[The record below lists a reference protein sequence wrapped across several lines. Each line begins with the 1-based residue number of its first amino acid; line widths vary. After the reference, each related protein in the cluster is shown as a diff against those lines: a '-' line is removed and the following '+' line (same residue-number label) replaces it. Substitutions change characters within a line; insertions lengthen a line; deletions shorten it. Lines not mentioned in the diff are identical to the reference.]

1 MLAFGRALWS
11 GRRTQLLHLAQGVG
25 VGPALRYLALLK
37 ALELE
42 EVVPLLTARTVAST
56 LR

>member
-11 GRRTQLLHLAQGVG
+11 GRRTELLHLAQGVD
-25 VGPALRYLALLK
+25 VGSALPYLALLK

-42 EVVPLLTARTVAST
+42 EAVPLLTAGTVAST